1 MIVVMIDAL
10 IAFRYKI
17 RPLGLLHHNFIRPCG
32 LKHHIDL
39 AYLFFSHH
47 GRVVNCL
54 VERLVKPYAL
64 ILLTWLHLE
73 LINNMFQMS
82 KFEPSDYAAL
92 NLSGDNYLE
101 WVMNTSVA
109 LKSRGLG
116 KCIIDGNN
124 AIESE
129 KHRAITIM
137 RYHLTEDLRDQ
148 YLNIEDPCDLWTK
161 LNSRYS
167 MALWRKAM
175 NDWKILRFQDFESV
189 DEYNSALMKIAYSLE
204 LCGEVVTN
212 EDLLYKTYS
221 TFHPKDLLLSHKAK
235 GFTTY
240 NDLLSCLL
248 ATEQREQKVI
258 DTISRFEK
266 LQKRYIE
273 QQNSEMRPP
282 EANEAKNDK
291 EESKEAVWKYMDC
304 EAGLYID

>member
-1 MIVVMIDAL
+1 
-10 IAFRYKI
+10 
-17 RPLGLLHHNFIRPCG
+17 
-32 LKHHIDL
+32 
-39 AYLFFSHH
+39 
-47 GRVVNCL
+47 
-54 VERLVKPYAL
+54 
-64 ILLTWLHLE
+64 
-73 LINNMFQMS
+73 MS

-148 YLNIEDPCDLWTK
+148 YLNIEDPCDIWTK
-161 LNSRYS
+161 INSRYS

-175 NDWKILRFQDFESV
+175 NEWKILRFQDFESV
-189 DEYNSALMKIAYSLE
+189 DEYNYALMKIAYSLE

-221 TFHPKDLLLSHKAK
+221 TFHPKDLLLSHKVISPPIM
-235 GFTTY
+235 TY
-240 NDLLSCLL
+240 CHAYWQL
-248 ATEQREQKVI
+248 
-258 DTISRFEK
+258 
-266 LQKRYIE
+266 
-273 QQNSEMRPP
+273 
-282 EANEAKNDK
+282 
-291 EESKEAVWKYMDC
+291 SKESRK
-304 EAGLYID
+304 L

>member
-1 MIVVMIDAL
+1 
-10 IAFRYKI
+10 
-17 RPLGLLHHNFIRPCG
+17 
-32 LKHHIDL
+32 
-39 AYLFFSHH
+39 
-47 GRVVNCL
+47 
-54 VERLVKPYAL
+54 
-64 ILLTWLHLE
+64 
-73 LINNMFQMS
+73 
-82 KFEPSDYAAL
+82 
-92 NLSGDNYLE
+92 
-101 WVMNTSVA
+101 MNTSVA
-109 LKSRGLG
+109 LKSRRLE

-137 RYHLTEDLRDQ
+137 SYHLTEDLRDQ
-148 YLNIEDPCDLWTK
+148 YLNIEDPCDLLTK

-167 MALWRKAM
+167 MAFWRKAM
-175 NDWKILRFQDFESV
+175 NEWKILRFHDFESV
-189 DEYNSALMKIAYSLE
+189 DEYNSAVMKITYSFQ
-204 LCGEVVTN
+204 LCGEVVTH

-273 QQNSEMRPP
+273 QRNSEMRPP

-304 EAGLYID
+304 ETSLYID